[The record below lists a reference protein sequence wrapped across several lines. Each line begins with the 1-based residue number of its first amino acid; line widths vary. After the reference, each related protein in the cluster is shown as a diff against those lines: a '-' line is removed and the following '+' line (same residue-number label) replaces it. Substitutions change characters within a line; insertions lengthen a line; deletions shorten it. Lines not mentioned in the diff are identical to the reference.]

1 MEGFIESFIYLLIT
15 IVILVLSM
23 RKKTQVNLPESE
35 EEEDRPGDPFSDLF
49 RDEPE
54 EEGDDSEYRPARV
67 PARSGEATEEY
78 AAWMTEE
85 PAREDNEYESANPW
99 MTESEAGKMV
109 MDADAVLREAS
120 ENNPIAEM
128 EGQIDDAYH
137 IGISDGTPT
146 KFDLKKAVIYSE
158 ILERRVF

>member
-23 RKKTQVNLPESE
+23 KKKKQVNLPES

-54 EEGDDSEYRPARV
+54 VEEVDSEYRPATV
-67 PARSGEATEEY
+67 SGRSGGTAEEY
-78 AAWMTEE
+78 TTWMTDE
-85 PAREDNEYESANPW
+85 PAQEQMEAEETNPW
-99 MTESEAGKMV
+99 MTETEAKKMV
-109 MDADAVLREAS
+109 MDADAVLKEAS
-120 ENNPIAEM
+120 ENNPIADM

-137 IGISDGTPT
+137 IGISDDSLI

-158 ILERRVF
+158 IIERRVF